1 MNRPK
6 FALDQLAATPGAIE
20 ALEKRGQTPNY
31 FLTRQA
37 AGDWGD
43 VDEEDW
49 ALNDQTLL
57 DGSQVVSA
65 YTLRTGMK
73 IWVLTEADRT
83 VTTLLLP
90 SDY

>member
-1 MNRPK
+1 
-6 FALDQLAATPGAIE
+6 
-20 ALEKRGQTPNY
+20 LEESGQTPDS
-31 FLTRQA
+31 FLTRRA
-37 AGDWGD
+37 AGVWGD

-49 ALNDQTLL
+49 ALNDQSLL
-57 DGSQVVSA
+57 DDSRVLSA
-65 YTLRTGMK
+65 YTLRTGMQ

>member
-1 MNRPK
+1 MS
-6 FALDQLAATPGAIE
+6 
-20 ALEKRGQTPNY
+20 GQTPDY
-31 FLTRQA
+31 FLARQA
-37 AGDWGD
+37 AGDWGN

-49 ALNDQTLL
+49 SLNDQTLL
-57 DGSQVVSA
+57 DGSRVLSA
-65 YTLRTGMK
+65 YTLRTGMQ